1 MAQVSQKMDRA
12 FLQTPEF
19 IQLEEMTILQTP
31 IGCSRQ
37 GTSRL
42 IRTLF
47 SRETVFSQSCQ
58 KKKKKRDALKL
69 KKAWLKLIDRHQ
81 ILNTLNCTDYIT
93 KYVTKHITKPNY
105 NILHIKSFRK
115 VQVFANTRSCV
126 LPHLKCL
133 RKFLIKARQGN
144 EWRISMQWNK
154 KNRLATKAKST
165 LSSFR
170 SLILFVY
177 EKWQKTFW
185 SKAGSLL
192 SSSGFCNMWKRE
204 NERSILNYH
213 PKLSSQVITKLSYPL
228 ILIPPTFSLFHL

>member
-1 MAQVSQKMDRA
+1 MAQVSQKIDRA

-47 SRETVFSQSCQ
+47 SRETVFSQSC
-58 KKKKKRDALKL
+58 KKKKKRCFKI
-69 KKAWLKLIDRHQ
+69 KKGLTELIDRHQ
-81 ILNTLNCTDYIT
+81 ILNTLNGTNYIT

-144 EWRISMQWNK
+144 E
-154 KNRLATKAKST
+154 
-165 LSSFR
+165 
-170 SLILFVY
+170 
-177 EKWQKTFW
+177 
-185 SKAGSLL
+185 
-192 SSSGFCNMWKRE
+192 
-204 NERSILNYH
+204 
-213 PKLSSQVITKLSYPL
+213 
-228 ILIPPTFSLFHL
+228 